1 MIGLV
6 PFRFLSLAPAAWTA
20 GFEAL
25 YLAVVDSQGGSLAWW
40 LIAALAAAVGLLIVA
55 PVRSASGRPLLIAA
69 AVILALSAAAGIL
82 SIGILLVPAVVL
94 AAVAAAKVPAQWMKS
109 TYGGVDA
116 RRVSCVFFGGIR

>member
-55 PVRSASGRPLLIAA
+55 PVRASGRPLLIAA

-94 AAVAAAKVPAQWMKS
+94 AAVAAAKVPAASK
-109 TYGGVDA
+109 A
-116 RRVSCVFFGGIR
+116 